1 MQNIFYLL
9 IRFSGFFL
17 FLFLEILCIYL
28 IVQYNKKQKELY
40 FTSANAFSGAVYARY
55 DKFNQYVNLGEN
67 AEKLAQENAR
77 LLAMT
82 QNAKLDQTL
91 VRDSIVL
98 RDSSKR
104 MTQRYAF
111 IVAEVINNS
120 LSLPNN
126 YLTLD
131 KGSKQGI
138 AKGMGVITT
147 DGVVGIVRA
156 VSENFSSVISVFH
169 QQSKISAAIRR
180 TGHFGSLV
188 WNERRNPSYLYLED
202 IPKHAELI
210 KGDTVET
217 SGYSSVFPKG
227 VMIGTIDTFK
237 IKDGGN
243 FYTIDVRLKAA
254 LGKIKYV
261 YVVNNLF
268 KAEQEAVEKT
278 GNE

>member
-9 IRFSGFFL
+9 IRFSGFFV
-17 FLFLEILCIYL
+17 FLFLEVLCIYL
-28 IVQYNKKQKELY
+28 IVHYNKKQKDLY
-40 FTSANAFSGAVYARY
+40 LTSANAISGEAYARY
-55 DKFNQYVNLGEN
+55 DKINQYINLGEN
-67 AEKLAQENAR
+67 ATKLAQENAR
-77 LLAMT
+77 LMAE
-82 QNAKLDQTL
+82 QPNAKLDQTL
-91 VRDSIVL
+91 LRDSIVQ
-98 RDSSKR
+98 RDSTKR
-104 MTQRYAF
+104 VTQRYAF
-111 IVAEVINNS
+111 ITAEVINNS
-120 LSLPNN
+120 ISLPNN
-126 YLTLD
+126 YLTLN

-138 AKGMGVITT
+138 TKGMGVITT

-169 QQSKISAAIRR
+169 QQSKISAAIHR

-188 WNERRNPSYLYLED
+188 WNERRNPAYLYLED
-202 IPKHAELI
+202 IPKHAEVA
-210 KGDTVET
+210 KGDTIET

-227 VMIGTIDTFK
+227 VMIGTVDTFK

-261 YVVNNLF
+261 YVINNLF